1 MKIIKA
7 GYEILDEINEKEVMK
22 KIEKIARV
30 CYKSENAINDKS
42 AEKIVKSL
50 IKNKHDAML
59 EHYSFS
65 VKFIVDRGI
74 SHEIVRH

>member
-22 KIEKIARV
+22 KIERIARV

-42 AEKIVKSL
+42 AVFLIRAL
-50 IKNKHDAML
+50 IKINMML
-59 EHYSFS
+59 CLSIILL
-65 VKFIVDRGI
+65 VLNL
-74 SHEIVRH
+74 